1 MRSLRILAAAAFVAA
16 AAPAFAQ
23 GPAQDPAKADDG
35 ATASPAQQ
43 RAIDESYRGR
53 CEAKVPREL
62 CACVIAV
69 ADSQIADP
77 TERQIFYDFM
87 MGDVD
92 KAKASRAAFAP
103 EKNMRFNI
111 ALQKADVMLGDR
123 CDKLKPKEPEAP
135 EGKAP
140 AGPAGK

>member
-23 GPAQDPAKADDG
+23 GPAAKDNEG
-35 ATASPAQQ
+35 ATADPAQQ

-53 CEAKVPREL
+53 CEAKVSREL

-135 EGKAP
+135 EGQAPAAP
-140 AGPAGK
+140 AGK